1 MIVSEAYKMAYLNR
15 TERFLHFSRNKRGK
29 EVDLIL
35 QDGQTIR
42 PFEIKSGMALRADY
56 GANMDYFASVTPDCD
71 QQHTV
76 IYAGDDV
83 PSFSGMRFV
92 NWKKCDA
99 LFTPRTAPY
108 VFNPQEH
115 MGC

>member
-1 MIVSEAYKMAYLNR
+1 
-15 TERFLHFSRNKRGK
+15 
-29 EVDLIL
+29 
-35 QDGQTIR
+35 
-42 PFEIKSGMALRADY
+42 MALRADY

-92 NWKKCDA
+92 NWKKSDA

-115 MGC
+115 MGY